1 MAAEMSSALDPRPT
15 RIGDPIC
22 ITCDLAADE
31 VNVPHVNTPEELA
44 IAFRASGRRVTPQRQ
59 LLFGLLSGNLRHP
72 SAEAL
77 FAVAAQAM
85 PGISLRTVYQTLTD
99 LVTMGEVQVLDL
111 GTGAARFDPN
121 VGDHHHV
128 VCDRCGD
135 VRDVYVPGVSALA
148 LDGDGEL
155 DGFAVD
161 RTQVVFRGTC
171 QTCLAHSSSHPNP
184 INE

>member
-1 MAAEMSSALDPRPT
+1 VRQ
-15 RIGDPIC
+15 
-22 ITCDLAADE
+22 
-31 VNVPHVNTPEELA
+31 VNTPEQLSM
-44 IAFRASGRRVTPQRQ
+44 AFRSSGRKVTPQRQ

-77 FAVAAQAM
+77 FALAAQAM

-99 LVTMGEVQVLDL
+99 LVIMGEVRALDL
-111 GTGAARFDPN
+111 GMGAARFDPN
-121 VGDHHHV
+121 LDDHHHA

-135 VRDVYVPGVSALA
+135 VRDVYVAGVPALA
-148 LDGDGEL
+148 LDGGAAL

-171 QTCLAHSSSHPNP
+171 QACLAASPSHPNP